1 VSQAAAPA
9 SQSEPLAAAPPPRA
23 AVELYGAS
31 LGAGGSLVLRDDAG
45 GTRALPLDTWLGAA
59 GAVDERVLDR
69 ARGPVLD
76 VGCGPGRHVHALARR
91 GVLAVGVD
99 VSPVAVALARRR
111 GVSVLEASIFDRLP
125 GAGRWQPDES
135 AGPRFG
141 EPGWRAGAWR
151 TALLLDGNIGIGG
164 RPDALLRRL
173 VGLLSAGGIVL
184 VELDP
189 PGAGVARSRLRLE
202 AGATVSDWFA
212 WAHVGAEAIAMPA
225 RAAGMRIAARWHDQG
240 RWFAALEA
248 P

>member
-1 VSQAAAPA
+1 VSLLEPHVAARTLDAPGSAAATA
-9 SQSEPLAAAPPPRA
+9 LD
-23 AVELYGAS
+23 LYGAT
-31 LGAGGSLVLRDDAG
+31 LRRRAPLLLREEDG
-45 GTRALPLDTWLGAA
+45 GTRPVPLDVWLGRA

-111 GVSVLEASIFDRLP
+111 GVAVLEASIFDRLP
-125 GAGRWQPDES
+125 GG
-135 AGPRFG
+135 
-141 EPGWRAGAWR
+141 WR

-164 RPDALLRRL
+164 HPDALLRRL
-173 VGLLSAGGIVL
+173 HALLAPGGIVL
-184 VELDP
+184 AELDA
-189 PGAGVARSRLRLE
+189 PGIGLARGRVRLE
-202 AGATVSDWFA
+202 DGVSASDWFA
-212 WAHVGAEAIAMPA
+212 WARVGADAIAGPA
-225 RAAGMRIAARWHDQG
+225 LAAGLRVGARWHDEG

>member
-9 SQSEPLAAAPPPRA
+9 SPSEPLAAAPRPRA

-31 LGAGGSLVLRDDAG
+31 LGAGGSLVLRDGAG
-45 GTRALPLDTWLGAA
+45 GTRALPLDIWLGAA

-111 GVSVLEASIFDRLP
+111 GASVLEASIFDRLP
-125 GAGRWQPDES
+125 GAGRWQ
-135 AGPRFG
+135 
-141 EPGWRAGAWR
+141 

-173 VGLLSAGGIVL
+173 VALLAAGGIVL

-189 PGAGVARSRLRLE
+189 PGAGVALSRVRLE

-212 WAHVGAEAIAMPA
+212 WAHVGAEAIAIPA
-225 RAAGMRIAARWHDQG
+225 RAAGMRIATQWHDQG